1 MLEDLK
7 SADESRQ
14 IVALTDLSEYLS
26 FSTEELLLCFPVESA
41 GILAGTERTD
51 DLVTIDQIFNVCH
64 NFLLAL
70 NQQAEIDL
78 DCGGWGR

>member
-41 GILAGTERTD
+41 GILAGTE
-51 DLVTIDQIFNVCH
+51 
-64 NFLLAL
+64 
-70 NQQAEIDL
+70 
-78 DCGGWGR
+78 